1 MYPGS
6 VKMLQNL
13 MGINKFNNY
22 LIPYAAWSNL
32 TFEKNILKLLCLL
45 HISAEALNDG
55 RSSLVAKV

>member
-1 MYPGS
+1 MCCIYCRYIVAHYFAQPLMYPGS

-32 TFEKNILKLLCLL
+32 TFEKN
-45 HISAEALNDG
+45 
-55 RSSLVAKV
+55 V